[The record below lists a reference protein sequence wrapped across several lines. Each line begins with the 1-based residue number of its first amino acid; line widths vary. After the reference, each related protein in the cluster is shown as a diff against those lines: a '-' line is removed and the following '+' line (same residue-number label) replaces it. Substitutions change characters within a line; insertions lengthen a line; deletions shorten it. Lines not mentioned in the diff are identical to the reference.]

1 VIDPYARPTGRI
13 ARVVDGA
20 RYGVAMVILGG
31 ASVVGVGGL
40 CAAALGALAATLI
53 SGRAVRDLIV

>member
-1 VIDPYARPTGRI
+1 VTDPYARPVGRI

-20 RYGVAMVILGG
+20 RYGLAMVILGG

-53 SGRAVRDLIV
+53 SGRAVRDLIA

>member
-1 VIDPYARPTGRI
+1 MTDPYARPTGRL

-20 RYGVAMVILGG
+20 RYGLAMAILGG

-40 CAAALGALAATLI
+40 CAAALGALAATLL

>member
-1 VIDPYARPTGRI
+1 VTDPYARPTGRL

-20 RYGVAMVILGG
+20 RYGLAMAILGG

-40 CAAALGALAATLI
+40 CAAALGALAATLL

>member
-1 VIDPYARPTGRI
+1 VIDPYARPTGRV
-13 ARVVDGA
+13 ARVVDSA
-20 RYGVAMVILGG
+20 RYAVGVVILGG